1 MSTRY
6 ISVQAVP
13 GRFLAIHHPSMM
25 RRYFMYEDELEALKQ
40 QWHIDIVIGDDL
52 LKVEPRPAA

>member
-1 MSTRY
+1 
-6 ISVQAVP
+6 
-13 GRFLAIHHPSMM
+13 M